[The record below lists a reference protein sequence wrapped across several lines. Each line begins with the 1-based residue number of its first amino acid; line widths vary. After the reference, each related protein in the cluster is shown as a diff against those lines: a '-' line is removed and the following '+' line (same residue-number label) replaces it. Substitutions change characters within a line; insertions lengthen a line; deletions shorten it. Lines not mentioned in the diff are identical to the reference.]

1 MAKEYFISEEPVKI
15 EIDGDVYLIREFTGE
30 EADKIS
36 NDYIKLDVKGNL
48 VLDIAKRNKAWLKVA
63 VIDAP
68 FGGVDGKE
76 FKDNTPDQ
84 KAEILNKL
92 KPKIRIPLIQAIS
105 DLNSVEADVAKNYKR
120 QS

>member
-1 MAKEYFISEEPVKI
+1 MGKEDFISEEPVKI
-15 EIDGDVYLIREFTGE
+15 EIDGKVFSIKEFTGE

-36 NDYIKLDVKGNL
+36 NDYIKLDVDGNL
-48 VLDIAKRNKAWLKVA
+48 VLNIAERNKAWLRIA

-68 FGGVDGKE
+68 YSGVDDQA
-76 FKDNTPDQ
+76 FKDITPEQ

-105 DLNSVEADVAKNYKR
+105 DLNSVEAGVAKNYKR